1 MLKFL
6 SPNFN
11 NRPDGI
17 AIDTLI
23 FHYTGMI
30 SANEALK
37 RMCSPQ
43 AKVSAHYMI
52 DEHGQIFQLVPEEKR
67 AWHAGLAYWRGKTN
81 INDRSIGIE
90 LENPGHDIGYK
101 IFPEKQILSLIKLAK
116 EIIQRYHIPA
126 RNILGHS
133 DVAPARKKDPGEL
146 FNWSLLASNGIGL
159 WPEINA
165 MNNNDAGNLSDFE
178 SNLKLYGYDTSNL
191 VASTLAFQRHFL
203 PNACS
208 GRIDIQTFL
217 ILKKLIELL

>member
-67 AWHAGLAYWRGKTN
+67 AWHAGLAYWRGKKN

-90 LENPGHDIGYK
+90 LENPGHDINYK
-101 IFPEKQILSLIKLAK
+101 PFPEKQILSLIQLAK

-126 RNILGHS
+126 RNIVGHS
-133 DVAPARKKDPGEL
+133 DVAPTRKKDPGEL

-159 WPEINA
+159 WPEIKA
-165 MNNNDAGNLSDFE
+165 INNNDTGNLSDFE
-178 SNLKLYGYDTSNL
+178 NNLKLYGYDTSNL
-191 VASTLAFQRHFL
+191 VASTIAFQRHFL
-203 PNACS
+203 PNDCS
-208 GRIDIQTFL
+208 GKIDLQTFL

>member
-23 FHYTGMI
+23 FHYTGMM

-90 LENPGHDIGYK
+90 LENPGHNIGYK
-101 IFPEKQILSLIKLAK
+101 IFPEKQILSLIQLAK

-133 DVAPARKKDPGEL
+133 DIAPTRKQDPGEL

-159 WPEINA
+159 LPEIKA
-165 MNNNDAGNLSDFE
+165 INNNDTGNLSDFE
-178 SNLKLYGYDTSNL
+178 NNLKLYGYDTSNL
-191 VASTLAFQRHFL
+191 VASTIAFQRHFL
-203 PNACS
+203 PNDCS
-208 GRIDIQTFL
+208 GKIDLQTFL